1 MKNFKDFLKN
11 KKIEYFDEIS
21 STNTILKERA
31 IKGEPENT
39 IIVAEYQTAGRGRL
53 GKTFFSP
60 RGCGVYLSYLIKPD
74 ILAQDAVF
82 ITVAAA
88 VAMVRALD
96 EVLGI
101 KTQIKWVNDI
111 YYCDKKLCGIL
122 TESSIKP
129 DGTLNFAVLGIGLNI
144 KNPPCGY
151 PKEFAYK
158 TTNIENCA
166 GKITNVQKCELFAA
180 FINIFDSIFL
190 DKERKFIKEYKE
202 ASCLINREIEI
213 LSGKHSGTARVI
225 DIDDNANLVVEKS
238 DGTKISL
245 SSGDVSI
252 KLG

>member
-1 MKNFKDFLKN
+1 MKDFKKFLKN
-11 KKIEYFDEIS
+11 KKIEYFKEIS

-31 IKGEPENT
+31 VKGEPENT

-74 ILAQDAVF
+74 ILAQDAVYV
-82 ITVAAA
+82 TVAAA
-88 VAMVRALD
+88 VAMVRALNK
-96 EVLGI
+96 VLGI

-111 YYCDKKLCGIL
+111 YCCDKKLCGIL
-122 TESSIKP
+122 TESSINT

-151 PKEFAYK
+151 PEEFAYK
-158 TTNIENCA
+158 TTNIENIT
-166 GKITNVQKCELFAA
+166 GEITNTQKCELFAS

-225 DIDDNANLVVEKS
+225 DIDNNANLVVKKA
-238 DGTKISL
+238 DGTTVSL

>member
-1 MKNFKDFLKN
+1 MKDLNEFLKN
-11 KKIEYFDEIS
+11 KRVEYFDEIS

-31 IKGEPENT
+31 VRGEPENT

-53 GKTFFSP
+53 GKSFFSP

-74 ILAQDAVF
+74 IRALDAVF

-122 TESSIKP
+122 TESSINP
-129 DGTLNFAVLGIGLNI
+129 DGRLNFAILGIGLNI

-151 PKEFAYK
+151 PEEFAYK
-158 TTNIENCA
+158 TTNIENIT
-166 GKITNVQKCELFAA
+166 GKITNSQKCDLFAS

-213 LSGKHSGTARVI
+213 LSGEHSDTAKVI
-225 DIDDNANLVVEKS
+225 DIDDNANLVVEKT

-252 KLG
+252 KFG